1 MFLSLCKDNSN
12 LLLKNKKL
20 HINFKY
26 LSSIFILFFLA
37 SCGSFDSSSLV
48 SSDGIYAGNE
58 SSKEILKPKSDYFK
72 NYFSDESSKYDLN
85 LLESDSLNFDSYIIS
100 SDDLVYSDN
109 NPSWGD
115 IPTSVD
121 YVIDYRGYNYRNR
134 FYSPYFSYYDPFY
147 RYNYPFAV
155 NPYFF
160 RYSYGG
166 WYPYMS
172 FGYFSPYYYYAFNS
186 PYYNPYWR
194 WGRRGWYD
202 NLYGY
207 DIHDNYRNNTNV
219 SYNRGRRGSSS
230 NVVVYSNGRSSTAN
244 DSEIDNDRVRNYNK
258 TREIIHN
265 IGDSGSNSN
274 SSARTYLDP
283 RTSNMNGSR
292 NLRNYINSGV
302 LSNQGGKNSSTPS
315 PSKRYYNDP
324 YSNSSSSWGL
334 SGRSGNSNQSRNAS
348 SRSSSSSNWVNPSSS
363 SRSSSSSSMGG
374 RSYNYSSSSSGGV
387 STSSGRSSSS
397 SSRSGGIRD

>member
-26 LSSIFILFFLA
+26 LSSIFILFILG

-58 SSKEILKPKSDYFK
+58 SSKETLNPKSDYFK

-85 LLESDSLNFDSYIIS
+85 LLESDSLNFDSYLIS
-100 SDDLVYSDN
+100 SDDIVYSDN

-121 YVIDYRGYNYRNR
+121 YVLDYRRYNHRSR

-147 RYNYPFAV
+147 RYHYPFAV

-258 TREIIHN
+258 TREIINN
-265 IGDSGSNSN
+265 IGDSGSSSN

-302 LSNQGGKNSSTPS
+302 LSNQGGKNSTTPS

-334 SGRSGNSNQSRNAS
+334 SGRSGNSNQSGNTS
-348 SRSSSSSNWVNPSSS
+348 SRSSSSSNWVNPSS

-374 RSYNYSSSSSGGV
+374 RSYNNSSSSSGGV

-397 SSRSGGIRD
+397 SSRSGGIRN

>member
-1 MFLSLCKDNSN
+1 
-12 LLLKNKKL
+12 
-20 HINFKY
+20 
-26 LSSIFILFFLA
+26 
-37 SCGSFDSSSLV
+37 
-48 SSDGIYAGNE
+48 
-58 SSKEILKPKSDYFK
+58 
-72 NYFSDESSKYDLN
+72 
-85 LLESDSLNFDSYIIS
+85 
-100 SDDLVYSDN
+100 
-109 NPSWGD
+109 
-115 IPTSVD
+115 
-121 YVIDYRGYNYRNR
+121 
-134 FYSPYFSYYDPFY
+134 
-147 RYNYPFAV
+147 
-155 NPYFF
+155 
-160 RYSYGG
+160 
-166 WYPYMS
+166 MS

-258 TREIIHN
+258 TREIINN
-265 IGDSGSNSN
+265 IGDSGSSSN

-302 LSNQGGKNSSTPS
+302 LSNQGGNNSTTPS

-397 SSRSGGIRD
+397 SSRSGGIRN

>member
-48 SSDGIYAGNE
+48 SSDGIYSGNE

-72 NYFSDESSKYDLN
+72 NYFSEESSKYDLN
-85 LLESDSLNFDSYIIS
+85 LFESDSLNFDSYLIS
-100 SDDLVYSDN
+100 SDDIVYSDN

-121 YVIDYRGYNYRNR
+121 YVLDYRRYNYRSR

-147 RYNYPFAV
+147 RYHYPYAV

-186 PYYNPYWR
+186 PYYSPYWR

-258 TREIIHN
+258 TREIINN
-265 IGDSGSNSN
+265 IGDSGSSSN

-302 LSNQGGKNSSTPS
+302 LSNQGGKNSTTPS

-397 SSRSGGIRD
+397 SSRSGGIRN